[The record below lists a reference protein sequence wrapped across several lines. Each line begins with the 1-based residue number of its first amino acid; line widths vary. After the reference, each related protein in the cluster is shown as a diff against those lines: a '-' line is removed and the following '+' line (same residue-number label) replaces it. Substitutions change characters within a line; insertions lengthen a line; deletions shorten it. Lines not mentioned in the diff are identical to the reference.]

1 MELFRTLTAVVLTCI
16 TVEKLPERDSQKEE
30 EAKSLAL
37 LRHAIEEEAL

>member
-1 MELFRTLTAVVLTCI
+1 MLLLADKTTVVLTCI

-30 EAKSLAL
+30 ETKSLAL